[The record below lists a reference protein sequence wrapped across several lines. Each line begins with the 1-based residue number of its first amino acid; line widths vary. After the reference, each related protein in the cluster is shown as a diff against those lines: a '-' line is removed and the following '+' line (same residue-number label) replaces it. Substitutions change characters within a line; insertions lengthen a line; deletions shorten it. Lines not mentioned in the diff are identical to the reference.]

1 MIRKV
6 ERLLRRIAA
15 MQIGPMRNART
26 AAAAA
31 QAWFRTDPRMTRA
44 PRRTPHAPD
53 PACPHCRAAPA
64 GARPLAQSLD
74 GLLADGAPA
83 ISAARISDAARAF
96 AEGNGF
102 LPGLLVDRWA

>member
-1 MIRKV
+1 MV
-6 ERLLRRIAA
+6 A
-15 MQIGPMRNART
+15 MQIGPMRNAR

-31 QAWFRTDPRMTRA
+31 AHSWLNCDPRVTRQPRRGTRA
-44 PRRTPHAPD
+44 HD

-64 GARPLAQSLD
+64 GARSLAHSLD
-74 GLLADGAPA
+74 ALLADGAPA
-83 ISAARISDAARAF
+83 LSPARVADAARAF